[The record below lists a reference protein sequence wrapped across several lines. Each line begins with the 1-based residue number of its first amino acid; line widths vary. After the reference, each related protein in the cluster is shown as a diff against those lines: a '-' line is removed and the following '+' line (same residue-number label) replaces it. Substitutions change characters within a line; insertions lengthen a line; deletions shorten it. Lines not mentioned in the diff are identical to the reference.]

1 MRDLTLNTKARS
13 VRTCLPS
20 LHVRKIDLKDFV
32 SRNSTEKSGEG
43 VRKSHGHHWLEEALP
58 PTVLTED
65 VSFPPWGELTPAS
78 LLGLCILYRLM
89 KCQPNPEL
97 SPQPPALSAWAS
109 FPPSPL
115 PGVGQILPSLL
126 CPQDPFLSLAA
137 PCLNIL
143 EHCPSQSLLLR
154 LHLPNPIPQA
164 QLLPPSLLGRDQ
176 KIAENSQPRPVL
188 RALSSFETPAGL
200 KMLSLAAG
208 EPCPPPLLSNCLAP
222 FLYIFTYLVGCMHPQ
237 CSKWESSPPTRD
249 GTWAPCIGSLIHWT
263 TREEPSSSL
272 SAHLVLVAV

>member
-208 EPCPPPLLSNCLAP
+208 EPCPPPLPLL
-222 FLYIFTYLVGCMHPQ
+222 TV
-237 CSKWESSPPTRD
+237 
-249 GTWAPCIGSLIHWT
+249 
-263 TREEPSSSL
+263 
-272 SAHLVLVAV
+272 